1 MSASGIQLEWYLKR
15 GINSI
20 FSYVKDIIHGL
31 EGYLRKKCLS
41 FPRLFF
47 LSRDEM
53 LALLCQTRDPT
64 KTQEHLR
71 LCFSG
76 IHSLEFDELQVELPN
91 PWRFSGFERI
101 AEKFQGIL

>member
-1 MSASGIQLEWYLKR
+1 M
-15 GINSI
+15 NSI
-20 FSYVKDIIHGL
+20 FSCVKDIIHGL

-47 LSRDEM
+47 LSRHEI

-76 IHSLEFDELQVELPN
+76 IHSLEFDELQVELSN
-91 PWRFSGFERI
+91 AWGFLGYKRI
-101 AEKFQGIL
+101 AEKFQGILENP